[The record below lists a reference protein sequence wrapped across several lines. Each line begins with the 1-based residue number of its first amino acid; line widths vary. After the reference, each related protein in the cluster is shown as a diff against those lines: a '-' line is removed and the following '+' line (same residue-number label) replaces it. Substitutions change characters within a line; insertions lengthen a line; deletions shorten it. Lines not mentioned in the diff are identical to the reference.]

1 MDFKTT
7 LQLIILIAL
16 FLFIGFVLV
25 VNAKNK
31 KERTKPRFSANP
43 EVEKKIIETRKA
55 NNAFLKKYSGKKR
68 KYTPAPPKKKL

>member
-55 NNAFLKKYSGKKR
+55 NNAFLKKYSGKR
-68 KYTPAPPKKKL
+68 KYTPAPPENKL